1 MSQITRRGFLAG
13 VAGASTSA
21 LPAGAAH
28 ASRAGTGLGHI
39 DTDVVVV
46 GGGYAGLA
54 CGRAL
59 MNAGRRVVVLE
70 ARDRVGGRC
79 FNQSLPA
86 PFERFVVEGGG
97 EFIGPTQDR
106 MFALARE
113 FGIGTFRAFN
123 TGKLVDYR
131 NGRRTQYGG
140 RIPSGALIGAVELQT
155 AIGRLNR
162 LALTVPLATPW
173 TARRADRW
181 DSMTVQD
188 WIDANLVSPTA
199 KSILHLAIISVYS
212 AEPREMSFLY
222 FLQSI
227 HSAGSVNLLIDV
239 EGGAQQDRIVG
250 GSQAIANAMAA
261 SLGDRILLDARV
273 NLVRQNRASVHVS
286 GDGFSVHAQAVVVA
300 MSPAIAARIRFE
312 PLPGAMQLRQQLM
325 QRVPMGSILK
335 VHAVYDTPFWR
346 DEGLN
351 GQATSDA
358 FLTKITFDNTPPET
372 GAPGVMFGLMDGQDA
387 RAALLLNP
395 AQRRQMVLEAFSV
408 YFGRRALDPIGYL
421 EMNWQAEE
429 YSQGGSAGV
438 FPPGVLTAYRSALSD
453 PVGRVYW
460 AGSETSDI
468 WSGYMEGAV
477 RSGERA
483 AQEVLATL

>member
-1 MSQITRRGFLAG
+1 MSRITRRGFLAG
-13 VAGASTSA
+13 VAGASTA
-21 LPAGAAH
+21 AFPVGAAP
-28 ASRAGTGLGHI
+28 ASRGGGRLGRI

-46 GGGYAGLA
+46 GAGYAGLA
-54 CGRAL
+54 CARVL
-59 MNAGRRVVVLE
+59 VNAGRRVVVLE

-86 PFERFVVEGGG
+86 PFQHFVVEAGG

-113 FGIGTFRAFN
+113 FGIGTFRAYN
-123 TGKLVDYR
+123 TGRLVDYR
-131 NGRRTQYGG
+131 NGRRTEYGG
-140 RIPSGALIGAVELQT
+140 RIPPGALIGAVELQT
-155 AIGRLNR
+155 VILRLNR

-173 TARRADRW
+173 TARRADLW

-188 WIDANLVSPTA
+188 WIDANLVSPAA
-199 KSILHLAIISVYS
+199 KSILNLAIISVYS
-212 AEPREMSFLY
+212 AEPREMSLLY

-261 SLGDRILLDARV
+261 SLGDRVQLNARV
-273 NLVRQNRASVHVS
+273 DLVRQNRTSARVS
-286 GDGFSVHAQAVVVA
+286 GDGFIVQAQAVVVA
-300 MSPAIAARIRFE
+300 MSPAIAARIRFQ
-312 PLPGAMQLRQQLM
+312 PLPGAMQLRQQFM
-325 QRVPMGSILK
+325 QRVPMGTIVK
-335 VHAVYDTPFWR
+335 AQAVYPTPFWR
-346 DEGLN
+346 EDGLN

-358 FLTKITFDNTPPET
+358 FLTKITFDNTPPEL

-387 RAALLLNP
+387 RTALLLSP
-395 AQRRQMVLEAFSV
+395 ARRRQAVLEALSV
-408 YFGRRALDPIGYL
+408 YFGPRALDPIGYL

-429 YSQGGSAGV
+429 FSQGGAAGV
-438 FPPGVLTAYRSALSD
+438 FPPGVLTAYRGALCD

-460 AGSETSDI
+460 AGSETSEV

-483 AQEVLATL
+483 AREVLTAR